1 MLLDAAAAAAALSV
15 EHVAHLLIFS
25 GVASSFAPFGCSR
38 RPLSTPLYLSLPPPV
53 TFLLIFLCPTFLALF
68 SSSLSCACLIFLS
81 FFSLPFLFFCLLFFL
96 SFVLF
101 YFILFFC
108 CCEYCFCF
116 RFVIIIVLFLFF
128 HLSFVLV
135 FSASLSP
142 SLFCSLSFL
151 SFWFRHQSFTGYD
164 AENQRNRELL
174 IISTFAFRYF
184 YPPNASIIDVSGA
197 DVTSAA
203 AAAAVT
209 PSLRY

>member
-101 YFILFFC
+101 YFILFFLLLW
-108 CCEYCFCF
+108 
-116 RFVIIIVLFLFF
+116 VLFLFSF
-128 HLSFVLV
+128 CYYHCFVFVFSLILCLGFLCFSVSVSLLLSFVSLLLV
-135 FSASLSP
+135 SP
-142 SLFCSLSFL
+142 SILY
-151 SFWFRHQSFTGYD
+151 W
-164 AENQRNRELL
+164 
-174 IISTFAFRYF
+174 
-184 YPPNASIIDVSGA
+184 
-197 DVTSAA
+197 
-203 AAAAVT
+203 
-209 PSLRY
+209 LRRWKPKK